1 MPQHNAVQANSAQTG
16 KIYRYRVVD
25 FQKGLDI
32 LVLCDELEDAIK
44 AKREYEAERQESE
57 IFITIYDDRLGRY
70 IMTRIDK

>member
-1 MPQHNAVQANSAQTG
+1 M
-16 KIYRYRVVD
+16 ID

-32 LVLCDELEDAIK
+32 LVLCDELEEAVK
-44 AKREYEAERQESE
+44 AKREYEAERQESD